1 MVRPPGRAPPPAVEV
16 GGVPGGVLRPP
27 DRQSPPPS
35 RSTGEDEVPGGV
47 PRPPGREPP
56 PQSLRPTT
64 EEQPRPDVSTER
76 ADRLETTTDG
86 EENTD
91 TSTERQDTFSITT
104 EQQSSSESS
113 TSEKNEPTTTETQN
127 SRGKTTDRSDE
138 LESKNTDGRDDA
150 HSVGGLTTS
159 ATSNAELDGQESI
172 AKQISVTGDTA
183 HRPTAS
189 GGEGTTDRTHIP
201 GQRRPGETDGPRT
214 VQNRVT
220 STAKGIDTVV
230 RPSVSNVHR
239 TNTNRLTTNTG
250 QSPRHQTTDSSATEQ
265 STAGAP
271 PPGPPPREVVAPGSP
286 PAVSQRPPLVAH
298 TPRVSAPSPP
308 PPAAPA
314 DPDAPVPGSLEAPAR
329 VVALLGIH
337 GPGRRVCGGAVSAE
351 GLQRWEALR
360 WTVTRLSRRLRLH
373 VRLEPADHC
382 GSPMRAVRLLSVGPP
397 PLAVIHDLPGAAAG
411 AVTAALA
418 GANVTVLRL
427 SAGEGAAP
435 PAEFSVQPPPG
446 WQPALLATL
455 VRALGL
461 RRLLVLHSDEPRRRA
476 LAAAL
481 SAQLR
486 PTVPCLRTATLGPSL
501 GGLSAAAD
509 STHGRAILALLQPA
523 DMDLLFKQL
532 AARPGRRDPLFFVGD
547 ASWGDNIRL
556 LRRHSLVVDNAVIV
570 RARRLDVAAFGE
582 QFLQTRGAAGGGG
595 GPSAGWRAQ
604 YWRQCGARCSLET
617 AGVEDALLTANSLM
631 AALARLQR
639 TECEDPPREDA
650 TCQPIPRISGGLAG
664 ALLAG
669 PDSRTPAGL
678 PVLSF
683 DSDRWAVRRAD
694 VLNLRDMRRIPT
706 VREMHYVK
714 VGEVDASRAYLSRP
728 VVANTADGREVAA
741 ASWIQGSA
749 SSTESGGRRGADWAW
764 EPPPPLPERHLPA
777 AGGSLWYLALS
788 VDAHGRGGG
797 ALGCGRPRAAA
808 LTALDWAAAALERSW
823 RRRPRHRPGL
833 LLVDGC
839 QQPLRRQQQAAGVAA
854 AFRRHRV
861 PSVVAAAG
869 GGEGRLS
876 LSADPQTT
884 AAALGRLLEQLQWR
898 LVSLVHAPHSAWH
911 AAVLAELTAGPRP
924 PRLAVTEALSAEP
937 GGGQLAAAAAALAA
951 GRQRGAHVL
960 ITLLPA
966 PVTGQLLST
975 LRQHGVRLF
984 VISVD
989 LSRRGEANY
998 SGTAGAVR
1006 MVPPPP
1012 PPAPGSAPATVL
1024 TADLWPEAGAAA
1036 GRGDRGREL
1045 DGGRDGGDRRSAPT
1059 CCLYW
1064 TPSAQTAECDLST
1077 LDAFDADDL
1086 TRHVESLWVDPGSD
1100 EGAYWQPVGNCTV
1113 QNGLQLELEQLVA
1126 YRTDGEPVPAAEVR
1140 STCPS
1145 CQPPPDQTHIMEV
1158 ALAGSS
1164 YQLAVLAPVHREGA
1178 DMFRCGPLADTE
1190 TLLGVAA
1197 AAWSVAASR
1206 LPVGAR
1212 VLDTCG
1218 RPERARDQLFSLLS
1232 SAAADPRR
1240 LLGVLSLSE
1249 PAGAAVAGM
1258 LRQAGVPHVWLP
1270 LTGHGGAYD
1279 RMVGP
1284 YRAVPPVEL
1293 EVHAVVSL
1301 ARRFGWRYLS
1311 VLHSTDQYGLWARQL
1326 LVETAPQHDICV
1338 GSVIGVGGGFGAA
1351 EAEGALAELGRDSAA
1366 STVVVLVSR
1375 AEQTRRL
1382 LAAAAAAEDGLRERL
1397 LFVVGRHGGPPPDD
1411 ERLAPALRRAVFVS
1425 LPESPPMTA
1434 VSRWLATMSADSH
1447 APLPDEWFAELA
1459 ERRRQCAEAAADGQ
1473 PASAD
1478 CAALPRE
1485 QSPPPVSAY
1494 VHQASAAVA
1503 ALLDTLSQYL
1513 QRHCVP
1519 GQPCAQLVGAELMEA
1534 LDARLANTSSSTP
1547 QRPRL
1552 LSAELQLWAVPDGRR
1567 PRPLA
1572 SYGRGLL
1579 RLAQGEAGWRA
1590 ALEQHRSECSTG
1602 PCLATCAQQ
1611 TELLAPRAGGPPPEP
1626 EPAALRSVFGVV
1638 SVVLSALGVLV
1649 ALGCLAYFSLSASS
1663 RVCRSPVDAQVLVG
1677 LILICCDNVA
1687 FLLPASA
1694 GVCGARRFVTG
1705 LAYATVYSALLVKMI
1720 QVWRVAGG
1728 RCDEL
1733 SQRGALLLVS
1743 LCLLAVQALLGAA
1756 WLVLSPPR
1764 AQTLVGRLRC
1774 APAGRFEA
1782 ELAVSLIYVLLLKLG
1797 LVCFCAAGWRGES
1810 ASGGREPEPRWLLA
1824 TAGLTGAAWAG
1835 WLAAVLSW
1843 PAEHSACH
1851 RHRHLQPG
1859 LRLRLLRLPLPEEE
1873 NARTWNPATEEN
1885 GASLSF
1891 ADDESVDLDRSL
1903 SVHEFTLSAEQR
1915 SRITAAACLHV
1926 TRQLSRDSAAA
1937 AGGARLGVEGGAVA
1951 VGSGRDGRIT
1961 PDMPP
1966 DELNRYFVE
1975 VGPRVSCEETVTS
1988 SSESEDMDHYD
1999 TPKALN
2005 ELVRR
2010 LGDRTVLVL
2019 PTDNAD
2025 GQDEDSKI

>member
-1 MVRPPGRAPPPAVEV
+1 
-16 GGVPGGVLRPP
+16 
-27 DRQSPPPS
+27 
-35 RSTGEDEVPGGV
+35 
-47 PRPPGREPP
+47 
-56 PQSLRPTT
+56 
-64 EEQPRPDVSTER
+64 
-76 ADRLETTTDG
+76 
-86 EENTD
+86 
-91 TSTERQDTFSITT
+91 
-104 EQQSSSESS
+104 
-113 TSEKNEPTTTETQN
+113 
-127 SRGKTTDRSDE
+127 
-138 LESKNTDGRDDA
+138 
-150 HSVGGLTTS
+150 
-159 ATSNAELDGQESI
+159 
-172 AKQISVTGDTA
+172 
-183 HRPTAS
+183 
-189 GGEGTTDRTHIP
+189 
-201 GQRRPGETDGPRT
+201 
-214 VQNRVT
+214 
-220 STAKGIDTVV
+220 
-230 RPSVSNVHR
+230 
-239 TNTNRLTTNTG
+239 
-250 QSPRHQTTDSSATEQ
+250 
-265 STAGAP
+265 
-271 PPGPPPREVVAPGSP
+271 
-286 PAVSQRPPLVAH
+286 
-298 TPRVSAPSPP
+298 
-308 PPAAPA
+308 
-314 DPDAPVPGSLEAPAR
+314 
-329 VVALLGIH
+329 
-337 GPGRRVCGGAVSAE
+337 
-351 GLQRWEALR
+351 
-360 WTVTRLSRRLRLH
+360 
-373 VRLEPADHC
+373 
-382 GSPMRAVRLLSVGPP
+382 
-397 PLAVIHDLPGAAAG
+397 
-411 AVTAALA
+411 
-418 GANVTVLRL
+418 
-427 SAGEGAAP
+427 
-435 PAEFSVQPPPG
+435 
-446 WQPALLATL
+446 
-455 VRALGL
+455 
-461 RRLLVLHSDEPRRRA
+461 
-476 LAAAL
+476 
-481 SAQLR
+481 
-486 PTVPCLRTATLGPSL
+486 
-501 GGLSAAAD
+501 
-509 STHGRAILALLQPA
+509 
-523 DMDLLFKQL
+523 
-532 AARPGRRDPLFFVGD
+532 
-547 ASWGDNIRL
+547 
-556 LRRHSLVVDNAVIV
+556 
-570 RARRLDVAAFGE
+570 
-582 QFLQTRGAAGGGG
+582 
-595 GPSAGWRAQ
+595 
-604 YWRQCGARCSLET
+604 
-617 AGVEDALLTANSLM
+617 
-631 AALARLQR
+631 
-639 TECEDPPREDA
+639 
-650 TCQPIPRISGGLAG
+650 
-664 ALLAG
+664 
-669 PDSRTPAGL
+669 
-678 PVLSF
+678 
-683 DSDRWAVRRAD
+683 
-694 VLNLRDMRRIPT
+694 
-706 VREMHYVK
+706 
-714 VGEVDASRAYLSRP
+714 
-728 VVANTADGREVAA
+728 
-741 ASWIQGSA
+741 
-749 SSTESGGRRGADWAW
+749 
-764 EPPPPLPERHLPA
+764 
-777 AGGSLWYLALS
+777 
-788 VDAHGRGGG
+788 
-797 ALGCGRPRAAA
+797 
-808 LTALDWAAAALERSW
+808 
-823 RRRPRHRPGL
+823 
-833 LLVDGC
+833 
-839 QQPLRRQQQAAGVAA
+839 
-854 AFRRHRV
+854 
-861 PSVVAAAG
+861 
-869 GGEGRLS
+869 
-876 LSADPQTT
+876 
-884 AAALGRLLEQLQWR
+884 
-898 LVSLVHAPHSAWH
+898 
-911 AAVLAELTAGPRP
+911 
-924 PRLAVTEALSAEP
+924 
-937 GGGQLAAAAAALAA
+937 
-951 GRQRGAHVL
+951 
-960 ITLLPA
+960 
-966 PVTGQLLST
+966 
-975 LRQHGVRLF
+975 
-984 VISVD
+984 
-989 LSRRGEANY
+989 
-998 SGTAGAVR
+998 
-1006 MVPPPP
+1006 
-1012 PPAPGSAPATVL
+1012 
-1024 TADLWPEAGAAA
+1024 
-1036 GRGDRGREL
+1036 
-1045 DGGRDGGDRRSAPT
+1045 
-1059 CCLYW
+1059 
-1064 TPSAQTAECDLST
+1064 
-1077 LDAFDADDL
+1077 
-1086 TRHVESLWVDPGSD
+1086 
-1100 EGAYWQPVGNCTV
+1100 
-1113 QNGLQLELEQLVA
+1113 
-1126 YRTDGEPVPAAEVR
+1126 
-1140 STCPS
+1140 
-1145 CQPPPDQTHIMEV
+1145 
-1158 ALAGSS
+1158 
-1164 YQLAVLAPVHREGA
+1164 
-1178 DMFRCGPLADTE
+1178 
-1190 TLLGVAA
+1190 
-1197 AAWSVAASR
+1197 
-1206 LPVGAR
+1206 
-1212 VLDTCG
+1212 
-1218 RPERARDQLFSLLS
+1218 
-1232 SAAADPRR
+1232 
-1240 LLGVLSLSE
+1240 
-1249 PAGAAVAGM
+1249 M

-1279 RMVGP
+1279 RLVGP

-1459 ERRRQCAEAAADGQ
+1459 ERRRKCAEAAADGQ
-1473 PASAD
+1473 PASTD

-1764 AQTLVGRLRC
+1764 AQMLVGRLRC

-1843 PAEHSACH
+1843 PAEHSAATATVICN
-1851 RHRHLQPG
+1851 LVCVCVFFVCLY
-1859 LRLRLLRLPLPEEE
+1859 LRKVMLFNYLWRNPDDPDLPSPVTVSTINNSFLMQMPAKLKNFSFVRTPQLSERIQE

-1926 TRQLSRDSAAA
+1926 
-1937 AGGARLGVEGGAVA
+1937 
-1951 VGSGRDGRIT
+1951 
-1961 PDMPP
+1961 
-1966 DELNRYFVE
+1966 
-1975 VGPRVSCEETVTS
+1975 ETVTS